1 MKTTPMELLKTRIA
15 EKNARLSKMLKES
28 GLCLRQ
34 AINIS
39 EAAPDFPADVTFENL
54 QPWVSYT
61 NEHDLAIK
69 INSLYEEI
77 TMNEVTLDLDLMYCP
92 KKYIVTTGGLTS
104 PSGFNSS
111 DRVFV
116 QTAVAIHMNEYPDLR
131 NLPKVNGK
139 LYVSDLEKT
148 EKAYL

>member
-92 KKYIVTTGGLTS
+92 KRYIVSSAKLNS
-104 PSGFNSS
+104 PSGFNTS

-116 QTAVAIHMNEYPDLR
+116 QTAVAIQTDKYPDLR
-131 NLPKVNGK
+131 SLNAVNTP